1 LKSLFELFLG
11 TVPPEALMNEMYA
24 YNEGLLA
31 LGKLSPEFEEGE
43 KALKKLLDYVDEA
56 LPNRQSA
63 GEVGRR

>member
-1 LKSLFELFLG
+1 
-11 TVPPEALMNEMYA
+11 MNEMYA

-56 LPNRQSA
+56 LPNHQSA